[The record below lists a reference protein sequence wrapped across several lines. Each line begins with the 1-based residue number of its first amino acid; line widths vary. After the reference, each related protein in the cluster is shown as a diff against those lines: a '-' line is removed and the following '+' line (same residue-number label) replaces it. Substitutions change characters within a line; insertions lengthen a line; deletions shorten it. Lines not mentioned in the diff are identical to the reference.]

1 MRVNMTHNENT
12 AGVQMKN
19 VGFIRKADSPGPI
32 VIPKEICKIPGFDA
46 GSLSFVHWQD
56 RQLIFEEYQKTRAF
70 CGACPALKFDTKIL
84 CGGADCYADLRLH
97 VEAQKESRGNSS
109 K

>member
-19 VGFIRKADSPGPI
+19 VGFIRKADSPGR
-32 VIPKEICKIPGFDA
+32 FDA

>member
-19 VGFIRKADSPGPI
+19 VGFIRKADSPGRI

-46 GSLSFVHWQD
+46 DSLSFVYW
-56 RQLIFEEYQKTRAF
+56 
-70 CGACPALKFDTKIL
+70 
-84 CGGADCYADLRLH
+84 
-97 VEAQKESRGNSS
+97 
-109 K
+109 

>member
-1 MRVNMTHNENT
+1 
-12 AGVQMKN
+12 MKN
-19 VGFIRKADSPGPI
+19 VGFIRKADSPGRI

-46 GSLSFVHWQD
+46 DSLSFVHWQD

-70 CGACPALKFDTKIL
+70 CGACTAPPEGEPLAKRGSFPFCQSLPSL
-84 CGGADCYADLRLH
+84 GATTTTA
-97 VEAQKESRGNSS
+97 ASRGNSS

>member
-19 VGFIRKADSPGPI
+19 VGFIRKADSPGRI

-46 GSLSFVHWQD
+46 DSLSFVHWQD
-56 RQLIFEEYQKTRAF
+56 RQLIFEEYQKTCTF
-70 CGACPALKFDTKIL
+70 CGACPTLKFDTKIL
-84 CGGADCYADLRLH
+84 CGADCYADLRLH
-97 VEAQKESRGNSS
+97 IEAQKESRGNSS

>member
-1 MRVNMTHNENT
+1 
-12 AGVQMKN
+12 MKN
-19 VGFIRKADSPGPI
+19 VGFIRKADSPGRI

-56 RQLIFEEYQKTRAF
+56 RQLIYEEYQKTRAF

>member
-1 MRVNMTHNENT
+1 
-12 AGVQMKN
+12 MKN
-19 VGFIRKADSPGPI
+19 VGFIRKADSPGRI

-84 CGGADCYADLRLH
+84 FGGAACYAELLLL
-97 VEAQKESRGNSS
+97 VEAQKESRVNYSN
-109 K
+109 

>member
-19 VGFIRKADSPGPI
+19 VGFIRKADSPGRI

-46 GSLSFVHWQD
+46 NLIKISD
-56 RQLIFEEYQKTRAF
+56 RPDCTKKRPDLF
-70 CGACPALKFDTKIL
+70 CKYFANI
-84 CGGADCYADLRLH
+84 
-97 VEAQKESRGNSS
+97 
-109 K
+109 

>member
-19 VGFIRKADSPGPI
+19 VGFIRKADSPGRI

-46 GSLSFVHWQD
+46 VLY
-56 RQLIFEEYQKTRAF
+56 R
-70 CGACPALKFDTKIL
+70 L
-84 CGGADCYADLRLH
+84 CIGRTD
-97 VEAQKESRGNSS
+97 S
-109 K
+109 

>member
-19 VGFIRKADSPGPI
+19 VGFIRKADSPGRI

-56 RQLIFEEYQKTRAF
+56 RQQFSKNTKRLALFA
-70 CGACPALKFDTKIL
+70 APAP
-84 CGGADCYADLRLH
+84 H
-97 VEAQKESRGNSS
+97 
-109 K
+109 